1 MSQVR
6 AVEASGL
13 EKAFGRT
20 RALDGLDLE
29 VETGAILGLLGPN
42 GAGKTT
48 TVRVLSTLL
57 RPDRGTARVAGH
69 DVVTEAAAVRRS
81 IGLTGQYAALDDSL
95 TGRANLIM
103 IGQLCRLSRRAARR
117 RAAELLEQFD
127 LADAGDRGVKTY
139 SGGMRRRLDLA
150 ASLVARPSILFLD
163 EPTTGLDLPSRM
175 VTWDAVRALTATG
188 TTVLLTTQLLDEA
201 DRLADR
207 IAVVGR
213 GRVIAEGT
221 SAQLKAN
228 VGGDRVQLT
237 VARQADLAAA
247 RDVLGRH
254 ADGPPQVDV
263 VARTVEAPV
272 ASGARRV
279 PGIAADLD
287 AAGVL
292 LDDLSIR
299 RPSLDD
305 VFLILT
311 GHAAG
316 RGAGESAGPGDAAGE
331 ARVQPDNEE
340 APVQPDNAK
349 EYA

>member
-1 MSQVR
+1 MSQSL

-13 EKAFGRT
+13 EKAYGRT

-57 RPDRGTARVAGH
+57 RPDRGVARVAGH
-69 DVVTEAAAVRRS
+69 DVVTEAGQVRRH
-81 IGLTGQYAALDDSL
+81 IGLTGQYAALDESL

-103 IGQLCRLSRRAARR
+103 IGQLCRLSKREAGR
-117 RAAELLEQFD
+117 RAAELLDRFD
-127 LADAGDRGVKTY
+127 LADAADRGVKTY

-150 ASLVARPSILFLD
+150 TSLVARPSILFLD
-163 EPTTGLDLPSRM
+163 EPTTGLDLPGRM
-175 VTWDAVRALTATG
+175 VTWDAVRGLAAAG
-188 TTVLLTTQLLDEA
+188 TTVLLTTQHLDEA
-201 DRLADR
+201 DLLADR
-207 IAVVGR
+207 IAVVDR

-221 SAQLKAN
+221 SAQLKAM
-228 VGGDRVQLT
+228 VGGERVQLT
-237 VARQADLAAA
+237 VAPESDLAAA

-254 ADGPPQVDV
+254 ADAVPQIDPA
-263 VARTVEAPV
+263 ARTVEAPV
-272 ASGARRV
+272 TSGARRMPDIV
-279 PGIAADLD
+279 RDLD

-292 LDDLSIR
+292 LDDLGIR

-316 RGAGESAGPGDAAGE
+316 DGQ
-331 ARVQPDNEE
+331 ARRPHATE
-340 APVQPDNAK
+340 K
-349 EYA
+349 EFAS

>member
-1 MSQVR
+1 MSQVL

-13 EKAFGRT
+13 EKAYGRT
-20 RALDGLDLE
+20 RALDALDLE

-81 IGLTGQYAALDDSL
+81 IGLTGQYAALDESL

-103 IGQLCRLSRRAARR
+103 IGQLCRHSRRAARR

-127 LADAGDRGVKTY
+127 LAGAGDRGVKTY

-201 DRLADR
+201 DQLADR
-207 IAVVGR
+207 IAVVDR

-221 SAQLKAN
+221 SAQLKAK
-228 VGGDRVQLT
+228 VGGERVQLT

-254 ADGPPQVDV
+254 ADGPAQADAA
-263 VARTVEAPV
+263 ARTVEAPV
-272 ASGARRV
+272 TNGARRMPDIV
-279 PGIAADLD
+279 RDLD

-292 LDDLSIR
+292 LDDLGIR

-311 GHAAG
+311 GHRAG
-316 RGAGESAGPGDAAGE
+316 DEP
-331 ARVQPDNEE
+331 ARE
-340 APVQPDNAK
+340 APAESEPSVNQEEFA
-349 EYA
+349 

>member
-1 MSQVR
+1 MSQVL

-13 EKAFGRT
+13 EKAYGRT

-81 IGLTGQYAALDDSL
+81 IGLTGQYAALDESL

-127 LADAGDRGVKTY
+127 LAGAGDRGVKTY

-201 DRLADR
+201 DQLADR
-207 IAVVGR
+207 IAVVDR

-221 SAQLKAN
+221 SAQLKAK
-228 VGGDRVQLT
+228 VGGERVQLT

-254 ADGPPQVDV
+254 ADGPAQADAA
-263 VARTVEAPV
+263 ARTVEAPV
-272 ASGARRV
+272 TNGARRMPDIV
-279 PGIAADLD
+279 RDLD

-292 LDDLSIR
+292 LDDLGIR

-311 GHAAG
+311 GHRAG
-316 RGAGESAGPGDAAGE
+316 DEP
-331 ARVQPDNEE
+331 ARE
-340 APVQPDNAK
+340 APAESEPSVNQEEFA
-349 EYA
+349 

>member
-1 MSQVR
+1 MSQVL

-13 EKAFGRT
+13 EKAYGPT
-20 RALDGLDLE
+20 RALDGLDLA
-29 VETGAILGLLGPN
+29 VETGEILGLLGPN

-48 TVRVLSTLL
+48 TVRVLTTLL
-57 RPDRGTARVAGH
+57 RPDRGTARVAGR
-69 DVVTEAAAVRRS
+69 DVVTEAAEVRRS
-81 IGLTGQYAALDDSL
+81 IGLTGQYAALDESL

-103 IGQLCRLSRRAARR
+103 IGQLCRLSRRTARR
-117 RAAELLEQFD
+117 RAAELLEQFE

-188 TTVLLTTQLLDEA
+188 TTVLLTTQQLEEA
-201 DRLADR
+201 DQLADR
-207 IAVVGR
+207 IAVVDR

-221 SAQLKAN
+221 SAQLKAK
-228 VGGDRVQLT
+228 VGGERVQLT
-237 VARQADLAAA
+237 VAPQSGLAAA
-247 RDVLGRH
+247 RDVLNRH
-254 ADGPPQVDV
+254 ADGPAQVDAA
-263 VARTVEAPV
+263 ARTIEAPV
-272 ASGARRV
+272 TNGARRMPDIV
-279 PGIAADLD
+279 RDLD

-292 LDDLSIR
+292 LDDLGIR

-311 GHAAG
+311 GHTAG
-316 RGAGESAGPGDAAGE
+316 DEPARE
-331 ARVQPDNEE
+331 ALADSDKQ
-340 APVQPDNAK
+340 K
-349 EYA
+349 EFA